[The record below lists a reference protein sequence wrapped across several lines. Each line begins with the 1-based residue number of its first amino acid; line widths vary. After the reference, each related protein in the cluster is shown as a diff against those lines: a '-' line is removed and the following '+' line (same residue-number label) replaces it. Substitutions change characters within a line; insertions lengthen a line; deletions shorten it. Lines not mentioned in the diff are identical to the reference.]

1 MPYFVI
7 PSRRLRQPK
16 GAVRV
21 SSSYPY
27 AGNLRGA
34 WLASSGS
41 LLANASIRGGL
52 GDLAAVSS
60 PSVVG
65 TPYGLGIGLNGTD
78 QYLTNTANTAV
89 TSFPMTFFIRCYVP
103 SWSSYRIF
111 DVSYGTGIT
120 TVVGLWSDGSYL
132 KSQYYDGSSQANAET
147 PNPSTNQWH
156 TFASVHRSTSE
167 RSLYL
172 NGVLVASNSDS
183 LGALGSIDRVTVG
196 YAPWGAQYLNAA
208 IVNPLLFDCAL
219 PADEIAAL
227 HANQWRWAAPDR
239 RVLYFGAGGGPSSYS
254 LTADPNTLTLL
265 GIASSLRTS
274 RLITANPSSLSFS
287 GVSANTLM
295 ARKVLAN
302 PSSLSLSGS
311 NANTLA
317 TRKTVASPGAL
328 TLSGST
334 ATFVV
339 GKILVANPGTLSFSG
354 SLANL
359 KREAILSAQ
368 PATLTLSGSIAGLF
382 RGKILIADPAALT
395 LTGQSAATTTI
406 RILPASPSNLG
417 LVGQNAT
424 LSLSGSVQKARPGSD
439 ISTGGWLPSSGSDLY
454 AMLDET
460 SYNDSDYIYSPNNPT
475 TETAEVKFTSV
486 TDPGVHTGHI
496 LRFRLAAVGLD
507 TVFDVYLMQGA
518 TQIATWQKTVTASNT
533 VSYEET
539 LTSGEAA
546 SITDYTDLRI
556 KVVAHA

>member
-7 PSRRLRQPK
+7 PSHRLRQPR
-16 GAVRV
+16 GFVRINPSHWILSGV
-21 SSSYPY
+21 YDVW
-27 AGNLRGA
+27 AAHNQWRGELRGQQFSRP
-34 WLASSGS
+34 SS
-41 LLANASIRGGL
+41 
-52 GDLAAVSS
+52 AVD
-60 PSVVG
+60 VG
-65 TPYGLGIGLNGTD
+65 TPDGVFTQLNGSSSLNLTGLTGIASPPRSLFVLARTGATIDAWDVAFVADSAGYGGARLQINDAGTNWMGTD
-78 QYLTNTANTAV
+78 GSPGGDTVGGAVATNTTYQIGFAQQSGTAEKRLYINGALSATTTQSTYELSV
-89 TSFPMTFFIRCYVP
+89 D
-103 SWSSYRIF
+103 RIILGGY
-111 DVSYGTGIT
+111 SGQ
-120 TVVGLWSDGSYL
+120 DG
-132 KSQYYDGSSQANAET
+132 A
-147 PNPSTNQWH
+147 WW
-156 TFASVHRSTSE
+156 
-167 RSLYL
+167 
-172 NGVLVASNSDS
+172 NGS
-183 LGALGSIDRVTVG
+183 LGLAIYWNKIVGSDVFKALQESVWQIYV
-196 YAPWGAQYLNAA
+196 
-208 IVNPLLFDCAL
+208 
-219 PADEIAAL
+219 
-227 HANQWRWAAPDR
+227 PDR

-274 RLITANPSSLSFS
+274 RLIIANPSSLSFS

-382 RGKILIADPAALT
+382 RGKILIADPAALI

-406 RILPASPSNLG
+406 RILSASPSNLG

-518 TQIATWQKTVTASNT
+518 TQIATWQKTVTAGNT

-539 LTSGEAA
+539 LTSGEA
-546 SITDYTDLRI
+546 SNITDYTDLRI